1 MIPQG
6 YVVCCLFGTN
16 TWIPTDAV
24 YWVFKNIKISE
35 TSKLIEASI
44 ILKAYWRRGLQIKIR
59 YWRSWWNNATRATC
73 TLERQE
79 ERNIRVIHKCTDEYN
94 RREGQGG
101 KGQNRKKGFIIDL
114 CFMDLLP
121 ILELGLLL
129 LSQSNRTNGH
139 LSTTVDS
146 LLLTSPQLQRPL
158 TRVPYYQN
166 NLAAI
171 FYCKLDS

>member
-1 MIPQG
+1 
-6 YVVCCLFGTN
+6 
-16 TWIPTDAV
+16 
-24 YWVFKNIKISE
+24 
-35 TSKLIEASI
+35 
-44 ILKAYWRRGLQIKIR
+44 
-59 YWRSWWNNATRATC
+59 
-73 TLERQE
+73 
-79 ERNIRVIHKCTDEYN
+79 
-94 RREGQGG
+94 
-101 KGQNRKKGFIIDL
+101 
-114 CFMDLLP
+114 MDLLP
-121 ILELGLLL
+121 ILELGLLLLLL